1 MNKLDESL
9 LTGLPP
15 FSRLSRPQIREIL
28 DQATPKRHDEGAEIF
43 REGEGADRFF
53 LLLDG
58 YVRVLR
64 TMPTGDQVVL
74 RHIPPGQLIGI
85 AQALG
90 RTTYPATAAAASE
103 ALTLSWP
110 TRLWPGFT
118 ERYEGFATETW
129 ATVGR
134 RLQELH
140 DHMAELATKAV
151 EQRVAAAVLRMV
163 SQTGRKV
170 DGGIEIAFPVTR
182 ANIAEMTGT
191 TLHTVSRLLSAWE
204 KDGIVESRRKHIVVT
219 APHRLVLLSGAAG

>member
-15 FSRLSRPQIREIL
+15 FSRLTRPQIREIL
-28 DQATPKRHDEGAEIF
+28 DQATSKRHEEGADVF
-43 REGEGADRFF
+43 REGEEADRFF

-58 YVRVLR
+58 YVRVIR
-64 TMPTGDQVVL
+64 TTATGDQTVL

-90 RTTYPATAAAASE
+90 RTTYPATASAASE

-110 TRLWPGFT
+110 TRLWPTFL
-118 ERYEGFATETW
+118 ERYEGFGTETW
-129 ATVGR
+129 ATLGR
-134 RLQELH
+134 RMQELN
-140 DHMAELATKAV
+140 DRMAELATKAV
-151 EQRVAAAVLRMV
+151 EQRVASAVLRMV
-163 SQTGRKV
+163 NQTGRKV
-170 DGGIEIAFPVTR
+170 EGGIEIAFPVTR

-191 TLHTVSRLLSAWE
+191 TLHTVSRVLSAWE

-219 APHRLVLLSGAAG
+219 APHKLVLLSGVVG